1 MQMREATVEQDQWLK
16 KDGPCSFPAQ
26 HKQAQRC
33 CNSSP
38 AHHVR
43 NVLFVGVE
51 RGDVFKDAMRLV
63 CQRRDLMAIN
73 PRETASARAFRR
85 AGDAF
90 IRARIENLSPESC
103 RFVLVYETYPYPSG
117 RNLTLS

>member
-26 HKQAQRC
+26 RKQVQRC

-43 NVLFVGVE
+43 YVLFVGVE

-73 PRETASARAFRR
+73 LRERARAFRR

-90 IRARIENLSPESC
+90 IRANIENLPPESC
-103 RFVLVYETYPYPSG
+103 RVVLVYEIYPYPSG
-117 RNLTLS
+117 RNLTPS